1 MRKRNFLANFV
12 VCKSKQGNPAHGV
25 ENHIIL
31 RALKEKNESSKIKM
45 AGFASR
51 HPVLSNVLVIMLIAL
66 IGIWI
71 VYIALQLFT
80 KHGESDIV
88 PKVEN
93 MSYSQAINVLHQHG
107 FRVDIR
113 DSLYKDDV
121 KPGYV
126 IEQFPKSG
134 AAVKPGRKIF
144 LYINAVHPKEVVID
158 DDNNPR
164 EDALKSFSFRQ
175 GMARLEELGF
185 KNIRVVKVLGDNDCI
200 VKITANGRV
209 VKKTQKVPLNANLV
223 VEVYDGRLG
232 ELRDSLQNAEYM
244 RFVSETSDADDF
256 GTEPVN
262 PDEDEIPVIKEEEPE
277 ETEPVFIE

>member
-1 MRKRNFLANFV
+1 MKKNR
-12 VCKSKQGNPAHGV
+12 
-25 ENHIIL
+25 ENSDK
-31 RALKEKNESSKIKM
+31 AD
-45 AGFASR
+45 AGFFQR
-51 HPVLSNVLVIMLIAL
+51 HPVWSNVLVILLVAIL
-66 IGIWI
+66 GIWI
-71 VYIALQLFT
+71 VYISLQLFT
-80 KHGESDIV
+80 KHGESDTV

-93 MSYSQAINVLHQHG
+93 MSYSKAIQVLHQHG

-113 DSLYKDDV
+113 DSIYKEDV
-121 KPGYV
+121 KPGFV

-134 AAVKPGRKIF
+134 AVVKPGRKIF

-200 VKITANGRV
+200 VKVTANGRV
-209 VKKTQKVPLNANLV
+209 VKKTQKVPVNAKIV

-232 ELRDSLQNAEYM
+232 ELRDSLQNEEYM
-244 RFVSETSDADDF
+244 RYATESPELSVEPAYPDVKPEEPKKE
-256 GTEPVN
+256 EPVVT
-262 PDEDEIPVIKEEEPE
+262 PEEEPE
-277 ETEPVFIE
+277 ETEPFFIE

>member
-1 MRKRNFLANFV
+1 M
-12 VCKSKQGNPAHGV
+12 Q
-25 ENHIIL
+25 I
-31 RALKEKNESSKIKM
+31 
-45 AGFASR
+45 
-51 HPVLSNVLVIMLIAL
+51 
-66 IGIWI
+66 
-71 VYIALQLFT
+71 FT
-80 KHGESDIV
+80 KHGESDVV
-88 PKVEN
+88 PGVEN
-93 MSYSQAINVLHQHG
+93 LSYTEAINVLHSKG

-113 DSLYKDDV
+113 DSLYKENV
-121 KPGYV
+121 RPGFV

-134 AAVKPGRKIF
+134 AKVKPGRKIF

-209 VKKTQKVPLNANLV
+209 VKKTEKVPVNARIV

-232 ELRDSLQNAEYM
+232 ELRDSLQNEEYYRLATESDQEYQDPSAEE
-244 RFVSETSDADDF
+244 VVVQEEEVPAAS
-256 GTEPVN
+256 
-262 PDEDEIPVIKEEEPE
+262 EEPE
-277 ETEPVFIE
+277 EDPVFIE

>member
-1 MRKRNFLANFV
+1 MENR
-12 VCKSKQGNPAHGV
+12 QTNPD
-25 ENHIIL
+25 
-31 RALKEKNESSKIKM
+31 RM
-45 AGFASR
+45 GFIQR
-51 HPVLSNVLVIMLIAL
+51 HPIIANILVVILVAFL
-66 IGIWI
+66 GIWI
-71 VYIALQLFT
+71 VYIALQIFT

-93 MSYSQAINVLHQHG
+93 MSYTQAIKVLHDHG

-113 DSLYKDDV
+113 DSIYKEDV
-121 KPGYV
+121 KPGFV

-134 AAVKPGRKIF
+134 ATVKPGRKIF

-185 KNIRVVKVLGDNDCI
+185 KNIRVMRVLGDNDCI
-200 VKITANGRV
+200 VKVTANGKV
-209 VKKTQKVPLNANLV
+209 VKKTERVPVNARIV

-232 ELRDSLQNAEYM
+232 ELRDSLQNEEYL
-244 RFVSETSDADDF
+244 RIATEENIDDYDAGDSFNYEEIEADPSTESHETPAR
-256 GTEPVN
+256 
-262 PDEDEIPVIKEEEPE
+262 DEQPEEEEPS
-277 ETEPVFIE
+277 FIE

>member
-1 MRKRNFLANFV
+1 MKDTDQPQKR
-12 VCKSKQGNPAHGV
+12 GND
-25 ENHIIL
+25 
-31 RALKEKNESSKIKM
+31 
-45 AGFASR
+45 GFISR
-51 HPVLSNVLVIMLIAL
+51 HPILANVLVIFLVAIL
-66 IGIWI
+66 GIWI
-71 VYIALQLFT
+71 VYISLQLFT
-80 KHGESDIV
+80 KHGESNLV

-93 MSYSQAINVLHQHG
+93 MSYTQAINVLHQHG

-113 DSLYKDDV
+113 DSIYKDDI
-121 KPGYV
+121 KPGFV

-134 AAVKPGRKIF
+134 SRVKPGRKIF

-209 VKKTQKVPLNANLV
+209 VKKTQKVPLNAKIV

-232 ELRDSLQNAEYM
+232 ELRDSLQNEEYM
-244 RFVSETSDADDF
+244 RYVTE
-256 GTEPVN
+256 TEPS
-262 PDEDEIPVIKEEEPE
+262 DEVEITEEINVESEPE
-277 ETEPVFIE
+277 SKTEPEGEPEEPVFIQ

>member
-1 MRKRNFLANFV
+1 MKDTDQPQKR
-12 VCKSKQGNPAHGV
+12 GND
-25 ENHIIL
+25 
-31 RALKEKNESSKIKM
+31 
-45 AGFASR
+45 GFISR
-51 HPVLSNVLVIMLIAL
+51 HPILANVLVIFLVAIL
-66 IGIWI
+66 GIWI
-71 VYIALQLFT
+71 VYISLQLFT
-80 KHGESDIV
+80 KHGESNLV

-93 MSYSQAINVLHQHG
+93 MSYTQAINVLHQHG

-113 DSLYKDDV
+113 DSIYKDDI
-121 KPGYV
+121 KPGFV

-134 AAVKPGRKIF
+134 SRVKPGRKIF

-209 VKKTQKVPLNANLV
+209 VKKTQKVPLNAKIV

-232 ELRDSLQNAEYM
+232 ELRDSLQNEEYM
-244 RFVSETSDADDF
+244 RYVTE
-256 GTEPVN
+256 TEPS
-262 PDEDEIPVIKEEEPE
+262 DEVEMTEEINVESEPE
-277 ETEPVFIE
+277 SKTEPEGKPEEPVFIQ

>member
-1 MRKRNFLANFV
+1 MK
-12 VCKSKQGNPAHGV
+12 KSND
-25 ENHIIL
+25 
-31 RALKEKNESSKIKM
+31 SSKKENRGLIS
-45 AGFASR
+45 G
-51 HPVLSNVLVIMLIAL
+51 HPVLANVFVILLVAVL
-66 IGIWI
+66 GIWI
-71 VYIALQLFT
+71 VYISLQLFT
-80 KHGESDIV
+80 KHGESDVV

-113 DSLYKDDV
+113 DSIYKEDM
-121 KPGYV
+121 KPGFV

-134 AAVKPGRKIF
+134 AVVKPGRKIF

-200 VKITANGRV
+200 VKVTANGRV
-209 VKKTQKVPLNANLV
+209 VKKTQKVPVNAKIV

-232 ELRDSLQNAEYM
+232 ELRDSLQNEEYLRYSAE
-244 RFVSETSDADDF
+244 TAADNSGIVTGDV
-256 GTEPVN
+256 G
-262 PDEDEIPVIKEEEPE
+262 DEDQVPVVTRDEEPE
-277 ETEPVFIE
+277 ETEPIFIE

>member
-1 MRKRNFLANFV
+1 MRIDNNTEGYEGAPRKGGKGFIAKHPILAN
-12 VCKSKQGNPAHGV
+12 
-25 ENHIIL
+25 I
-31 RALKEKNESSKIKM
+31 
-45 AGFASR
+45 
-51 HPVLSNVLVIMLIAL
+51 LVIFLVAVL
-66 IGIWI
+66 GIWI
-71 VYIALQLFT
+71 VYISLQLFT
-80 KHGESDIV
+80 KHGESDVV

-93 MSYSQAINVLHQHG
+93 MSYSQAIRELHNHG

-113 DSLYKDDV
+113 DSIYKEDV
-121 KPGYV
+121 KPGFV

-134 AAVKPGRKIF
+134 AHVKPGRKIF

-200 VKITANGRV
+200 VKITANGKV
-209 VKKTQKVPLNANLV
+209 VKKTQKVPVNAKLV

-232 ELRDSLQNAEYM
+232 ELRDSLQNEEYL
-244 RFVSETSDADDF
+244 RYYTESPETTDDAAY
-256 GTEPVN
+256 
-262 PDEDEIPVIKEEEPE
+262 DEDIIHESGTSSADPAPEEVPE
-277 ETEPVFIE
+277 ETEPIFIE

>member
-1 MRKRNFLANFV
+1 MRKSTNPPQ
-12 VCKSKQGNPAHGV
+12 KGND
-25 ENHIIL
+25 
-31 RALKEKNESSKIKM
+31 
-45 AGFASR
+45 GFISR
-51 HPVLSNVLVIMLIAL
+51 HPVLANILVIFLVAL
-66 IGIWI
+66 LGIWI
-71 VYIALQLFT
+71 VYISLQLFT
-80 KHGESDIV
+80 KHGDTDVV

-113 DSLYKDDV
+113 DSIYKEDV
-121 KPGYV
+121 KPGFV

-134 AAVKPGRKIF
+134 AVVKPGRKIF

-200 VKITANGRV
+200 VKITANGKV
-209 VKKTQKVPLNANLV
+209 VKKTQKVPVNAKIV

-232 ELRDSLQNAEYM
+232 ALRDSLQNEEYL
-244 RFVSETSDADDF
+244 RYATGSSDYDSPVTDESHSEPSGVIVSD
-256 GTEPVN
+256 
-262 PDEDEIPVIKEEEPE
+262 EEPE
-277 ETEPVFIE
+277 ETEPVFIQ